1 MAIYKGFKLVKG
13 KDNITSAPEAD
24 SETFY
29 KNAPVGLSSGEV
41 VALSDAAEADIW
53 GIAMRDSNNDT
64 ENDKVS
70 VHLVTPEQVYEVH
83 MKAGA
88 TADTPADI
96 DIGAGYKL
104 DLTSSH
110 WTLDGDTAA
119 SSEGKGFV
127 VEDYDDDQS
136 AVAGGRVRGRF
147 GRLACLGV
155 EG

>member
-1 MAIYKGFKLVKG
+1 MAHYKGFVKKSG
-13 KDNITSAPEAD
+13 PDNLTAFPEAD

-29 KNAPVGLSSGEV
+29 AGQPVGLTSGQV
-41 VALSDAAEADIW
+41 VALSDAAEADIL
-53 GIAMRDSNNDT
+53 GISTRDSNNDT
-64 ENDKVS
+64 NNYDCDVY
-70 VHLVTPEQVYEVH
+70 VITPEQRWGAE

-88 TADTPADI
+88 TDDTPADI

-110 WTLDGDTAA
+110 WTIDGDTAA
-119 SSEGKGFV
+119 TEGCGFV
-127 VEDYDDDQS
+127 IEGYNSDQS
-136 AVAGGRVRGRF
+136 AVDGGKVFGRF